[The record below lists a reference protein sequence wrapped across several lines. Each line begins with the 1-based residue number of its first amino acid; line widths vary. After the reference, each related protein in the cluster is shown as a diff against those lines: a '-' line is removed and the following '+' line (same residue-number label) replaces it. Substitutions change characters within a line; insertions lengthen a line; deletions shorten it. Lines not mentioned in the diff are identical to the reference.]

1 MLHFDA
7 AITDAASSNHAYD
20 VIAVDFKKAFDKAP
34 HECVLEAFKCMGVSG
49 KAHHWF
55 ASFLQGRTQQ
65 VRVGCSL
72 SSPCD
77 VTSGVVQGSILGP
90 VLYTLL
96 TDSLLRQFSF
106 PVDAFAD
113 DIKFLADVTLHT
125 REEVQAEV
133 DKLVRWC
140 DSHGMQLSL
149 EKTVVMHCGRHQPA
163 YEYYIHGVKISSVDG
178 FPDLGVH
185 RSACGTYAGHCEAL
199 AAKASRVAGA
209 VRKAFHSRSRA
220 LLWPAYQYY
229 VLPLLMYM
237 SPAWSPRLKR
247 DVDRLERVQRRYT
260 KMITELHGLPYLV
273 RLRELQA
280 LTLSNMRTFAD
291 MVFVFKCLH
300 GLVNFPATDIGFDLV
315 TSITR
320 GSGCRLKQRHIN
332 SATKNLFAVRAV
344 TTWNSLPNNI
354 IACKSIGQFKCM
366 LRKHLISLQ
375 C

>member
-1 MLHFDA
+1 LNIICQHAFNDGIFPNVWKRAVVLPLYKGRGERGVVSSFRPISICPCLGKVMEKVVHRQLTSYLNDNNLLHHAQHGFTCGRSTVTNMLHFDA

-34 HECVLEAFKCMGVSG
+34 HECVLDALKCMGVSG

-72 SSPCD
+72 S
-77 VTSGVVQGSILGP
+77 
-90 VLYTLL
+90 
-96 TDSLLRQFSF
+96 
-106 PVDAFAD
+106 
-113 DIKFLADVTLHT
+113 
-125 REEVQAEV
+125 
-133 DKLVRWC
+133 
-140 DSHGMQLSL
+140 
-149 EKTVVMHCGRHQPA
+149 

-354 IACKSIGQFKCM
+354 ITCKSIGQFKCM